1 MTAHTGQAIGLFIK
15 WKSIHRWGQFE
26 EAWEEPHWRKA
37 VWLPSFFKD
46 SWENPNRASH
56 WIVHKVKKHA
66 QMITISKGMRE
77 STLEISSLIA
87 KLFWRLMREPTQGK
101 PFDYSQSEK
110 SFTDEGNLKRHEWAH
125 QERSSLTCKVIWRH
139 MTDNK
144 HYQPL
149 ECRQCEKAFTDE
161 SKFKVNNRTRTGE
174 KLFDCWV
181 ALKTHVRTHTGQAL
195 WLLTAWKSIHR
206 CLCAASCRL
215 NPEAG
220 HTGILIYRYMKWG
233 LDLKL
238 FIHKA
243 FHLKYSKLSNISCS
257 HPFLC
262 YCIHFKF
269 Y

>member
-77 STLEISSLIA
+77 TTPEIISLIA

-110 SFTDEGNLKRHEWAH
+110 SFTDEGNLKRHERAH

-149 ECRQCEKAFTDE
+149 ECLQC
-161 SKFKVNNRTRTGE
+161 E

-195 WLLTAWKSIHR
+195 WLLTTWKSIHR
-206 CLCAASCRL
+206 WVQFL
-215 NPEAG
+215 
-220 HTGILIYRYMKWG
+220 WG
-233 LDLKL
+233 QSQGARERPCKE
-238 FIHKA
+238 F
-243 FHLKYSKLSNISCS
+243 
-257 HPFLC
+257 
-262 YCIHFKF
+262 
-269 Y
+269 